1 MVPRETR
8 LPRKLSERAGIRTS
22 TLFQELVLEASLAR
36 AIWLSNSND
45 SEEIFNVV
53 GERGFEPPRYYYHMA
68 LNHARL
74 PVPPLAP
81 KMVRGFT
88 TAGTFE
94 SEPRPRRGAG

>member
-1 MVPRETR
+1 MVPREDR
-8 LPRKLSERAGIRTS
+8 LPRKLSEQAGIRTS
-22 TLFQELVLEASLAR
+22 TLLM
-36 AIWLSNSND
+36 
-45 SEEIFNVV
+45 V

-88 TAGTFE
+88 TATIFE

>member
-8 LPRKLSERAGIRTS
+8 LLRT
-22 TLFQELVLEASLAR
+22 
-36 AIWLSNSND
+36 IWLSNSND
-45 SEEIFNVV
+45 SEEIFNMV

-81 KMVRGFT
+81 KMVRDST
-88 TAGTFE
+88 TAAIFE